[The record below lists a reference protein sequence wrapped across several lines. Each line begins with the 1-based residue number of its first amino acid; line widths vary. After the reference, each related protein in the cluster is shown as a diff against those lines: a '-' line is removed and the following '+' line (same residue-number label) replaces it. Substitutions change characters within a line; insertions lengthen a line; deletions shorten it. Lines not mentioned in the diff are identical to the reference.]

1 MMKKRMFSQVQ
12 GKSLVK
18 IKKPLTHRWRLVIHS
33 GVDGFTRIPV
43 FIHCSTDNKATTV
56 LELFLN
62 AVENYGLPSR
72 VRSGKGVYV
81 EPSASR
87 TRKRQHDLWCNV
99 HNQRIERL
107 WRDVF
112 GSVIKLYYEIFY
124 QPEDLELLDP
134 SSELD
139 LFSLHYVFVPKIN
152 KHLNIWKNGWV
163 NHKLSSEAQYTPLQ
177 LFISRMLD
185 DDYQNDIFQENVLAS
200 YKFQLIISTYVL
212 ETVPNLLNNLPSS
225 VSN

>member
-1 MMKKRMFSQVQ
+1 M
-12 GKSLVK
+12 
-18 IKKPLTHRWRLVIHS
+18 VIDG

-43 FIHCSTDNKATTV
+43 FFHCSANNKAATV

-72 VRSGKGVYV
+72 VRSDKGKENVDVAWYMLNHPLRG
-81 EPSASR
+81 PGRGSMICGRS
-87 TRKRQHDLWCNV
+87 V

-112 GSVIKLYYEIFY
+112 GGVVKLYYDIFY
-124 QPEDLELLDP
+124 QLENLELLDP

-152 KHLNIWKNGWV
+152 KHLNIWKDGWV
-163 NHKLSSEAQYTPLQ
+163 NHKLSSEAQYTPLH

-185 DDYQNDIFQENVLAS
+185 DDYQNDIFQENVLVS
-200 YKFQLIISTYVL
+200 YKFQLIIFTYL
-212 ETVPNLLNNLPSS
+212 FRNSANFLNNLPRQ
-225 VSN
+225 VSNREVFQIFGNCVHN

>member
-1 MMKKRMFSQVQ
+1 M
-12 GKSLVK
+12 
-18 IKKPLTHRWRLVIHS
+18 VIDG
-33 GVDGFTRIPV
+33 GVDDFTRIPV
-43 FIHCSTDNKATTV
+43 FFHCSANNKAATV

-72 VRSGKGVYV
+72 VRSDKGKENVDVAWYMLNHPLRG
-81 EPSASR
+81 PGRGSMICGRS
-87 TRKRQHDLWCNV
+87 V

-112 GSVIKLYYEIFY
+112 GRVIKLYYDILY
-124 QPEDLELLDP
+124 QLDNLELLDP

-139 LFSLHYVFVPKIN
+139 LFSLHYVLVPKIN
-152 KHLNIWKNGWV
+152 EHLNIWKDGWV

-185 DDYQNDIFQENVLAS
+185 DDYQNDIFQENVLVS
-200 YKFQLIISTYVL
+200 YKFQLIIFTYFL
-212 ETVPNLLNNLPSS
+212 RNSANLLNNLPSHAS
-225 VSN
+225 NREVSEILDNCVYN